1 MYYSLYK
8 DIKKLIAD
16 KFGIL
21 LDPETGIQKSSQ
33 RHTVV

>member
-8 DIKKLIAD
+8 DIKGLIAE

-21 LDPETGIQKSSQ
+21 LDPVSFPMLRTAG
-33 RHTVV
+33 